1 MYLTKARLSDH
12 SKTRNLRVELARK
25 GTYASH
31 QLLWKLFPQQES
43 RPFLFRQEQGDG
55 YSAPKG
61 EPCFYLLSSHLPENL
76 DGLVETESKP
86 FQPQLQQGDQL
97 GFTIRLNPTVCR
109 DKKRHDVLMDARRQ
123 WLKQEAEQIG
133 IGSQGSQGNLKS
145 ELLDQAKDQDIER
158 WQKMLL
164 ERVSEDSIE
173 NLNSRKAILNQVLQA
188 LAEQAAKDW
197 WQQRLGSMGINPEN
211 SEVQQVSGYLQHQL
225 SGKTKEASFSSVELT
240 GRITVDQPDTFLE
253 KVNTGIGRAKAFGCG
268 LMLLR
273 RC

>member
-1 MYLTKARLSDH
+1 MYLTKARLSNH
-12 SKTRNLRVELARK
+12 PQTRSQRIELMQQGA
-25 GTYASH
+25 YASH
-31 QLLWKLFPQQES
+31 QLLWKLFPQQKE

-76 DGLVETESKP
+76 NGLVETESKP
-86 FQPQLQQGDQL
+86 FHPQLQQGDQL

-109 DKKRHDVLMDARRQ
+109 DKKRHDVLMDARLQ
-123 WLKQEAEQIG
+123 WLKQEAERMG
-133 IGSQGSQGNLKS
+133 ISSQGSQGNLKN
-145 ELLDQAKDQDIER
+145 ELLDQARDQDIER
-158 WQKMLL
+158 WQQLLL
-164 ERVSEDSIE
+164 EQVSEDNIE
-173 NLNSRKAILNQVLQA
+173 NLQSRKALLNQVLQA
-188 LAEQAAKDW
+188 LAEHAAKDW